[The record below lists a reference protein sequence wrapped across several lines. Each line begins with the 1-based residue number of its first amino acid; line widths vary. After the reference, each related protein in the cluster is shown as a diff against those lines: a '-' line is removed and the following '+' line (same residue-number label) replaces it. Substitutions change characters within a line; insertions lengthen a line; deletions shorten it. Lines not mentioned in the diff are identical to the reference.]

1 MKLVFLPATDPTRLE
16 LRSPAAGVSAVCRSY
31 QAECVSLPFDTLV
44 WYTQPIRADALER
57 IRAICAGEFAQIVLV
72 GFSKS

>member
-1 MKLVFLPATDPTRLE
+1 MKLVFLPATDPRDSSYG
-16 LRSPAAGVSAVCRSY
+16 RPQQACRRCRSY